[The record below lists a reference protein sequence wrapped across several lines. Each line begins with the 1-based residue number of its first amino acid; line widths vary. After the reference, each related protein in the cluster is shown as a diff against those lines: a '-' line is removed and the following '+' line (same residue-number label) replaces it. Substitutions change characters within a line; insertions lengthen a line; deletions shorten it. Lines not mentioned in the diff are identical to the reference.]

1 MSDNKR
7 LIVCLTGMPGAGK
20 SSVASFL
27 KEKGFAVVTMGDAV
41 REEAKR
47 QGLEPTDVNLG
58 KMMLKL
64 RQDLGPGAVGHIVVQ
79 KLVRDS
85 RRGDGAND
93 EEELGGGG
101 EERRIGGEGEGEGK
115 GLSRGRKEWQGSERG
130 REEERASTKEI
141 ISHNVVVDGIR
152 SVAEVEVLKKVG
164 HVKLLAIHASQATRF
179 KHLKKRGRLD
189 APANDYEFAGR
200 DKRELSIG
208 VSEAI
213 ALANEIISNNNLT
226 LEQLKMRSCDIVKKW
241 LDEITKGEQKD

>member
-64 RQDLGPGAVGHIVVQ
+64 RQDLGPGAVGYIVVQ

-93 EEELGGGG
+93 EEELGEGG
-101 EERRIGGEGEGEGK
+101 EERRIGGGGK
-115 GLSRGRKEWQGSERG
+115 GLPRGRKEWQVSERG
-130 REEERASTKEI
+130 REEEGEEITSTKEI

-152 SVAEVEVLKKVG
+152 SVAEVEVLKKAG

-179 KHLKKRGRLD
+179 KHLKKRGRSD